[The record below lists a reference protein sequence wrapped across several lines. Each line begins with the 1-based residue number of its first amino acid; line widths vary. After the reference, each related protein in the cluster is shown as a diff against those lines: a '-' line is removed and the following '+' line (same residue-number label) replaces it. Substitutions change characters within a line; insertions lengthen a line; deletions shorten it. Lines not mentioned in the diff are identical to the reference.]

1 MRMHA
6 QACVCW
12 SKYTT
17 SEKLNSRLS
26 LVDWTNSA
34 ETVQQVCNDFE
45 IKLINVVDLLAPLT
59 EFKDNKPTRKLDPS
73 VKRKLNIRNRL
84 LKLLGSHHA
93 MAFPSAN
100 PMGFARV
107 SSDLILVA
115 MFC

>member
-34 ETVQQVCNDFE
+34 ETVQQVWNDFE

-59 EFKDNKPTRKLDPS
+59 EFKDDKPTRKLDPS

-84 LKLLGSHHA
+84 LKQLKMRPTL
-93 MAFPSAN
+93 
-100 PMGFARV
+100 
-107 SSDLILVA
+107 DLKSRIKNLNDEIRGH
-115 MFC
+115 FYSEKKK